1 MTTNV
6 MDTSKNSSVVP
17 MAIVAVLFFI
27 LGFATWLNG
36 SLMPYLS
43 QILQLTPFQ
52 GSLILFSFYIAVTFT
67 ALPSAV
73 LIKKVGYKN
82 GMALGM
88 GCMMLAGLMFIPA
101 AMSQFFPLFL
111 LAQLVMGAGQT
122 LLQTA
127 VNPYVVRLGPEE
139 SAAVRISIM
148 GILNKGAGVISPMV
162 FTALI
167 LSNFTGTVGT
177 ELSQEQVDDM
187 ANGLIFPYLGMALFI
202 GLLAF
207 AVKKSPLPELIND
220 GVEAINNKGEIRET
234 LSHPNLVLGAIA
246 IFLYVA
252 VEVIAG
258 DTIGTFALSLGIE
271 NYGVMTSYTMMFMV
285 FGYILGILLI
295 PKFISQQTALTASAV
310 LGIVI
315 TLCIL
320 FIDAQSYVIA
330 NAILVPLGGANL
342 PDALLLIAFLGLA
355 NAIVWPAV
363 FPLALSG
370 LGKLTSTG
378 SALLVMGIAGGAFGP
393 VLWGLLSG
401 FTSLQTGYSV
411 LLPCYLF
418 ILFYAVKGHKMK
430 KQ

>member
-177 ELSQEQVDDM
+177 DLSQEQVDDM
-187 ANGLIFPYLGMALFI
+187 ANGLILPYLGMALFI
-202 GLLAF
+202 GVLAF

-220 GVEAINNKGEIRET
+220 EVEAINDKSEIREK
-234 LSHPNLVLGAIA
+234 
-246 IFLYVA
+246 
-252 VEVIAG
+252 
-258 DTIGTFALSLGIE
+258 IGRAH
-271 NYGVMTSYTMMFMV
+271 V
-285 FGYILGILLI
+285 
-295 PKFISQQTALTASAV
+295 
-310 LGIVI
+310 
-315 TLCIL
+315 
-320 FIDAQSYVIA
+320 
-330 NAILVPLGGANL
+330 
-342 PDALLLIAFLGLA
+342 
-355 NAIVWPAV
+355 
-363 FPLALSG
+363 
-370 LGKLTSTG
+370 
-378 SALLVMGIAGGAFGP
+378 
-393 VLWGLLSG
+393 
-401 FTSLQTGYSV
+401 
-411 LLPCYLF
+411 
-418 ILFYAVKGHKMK
+418 
-430 KQ
+430 